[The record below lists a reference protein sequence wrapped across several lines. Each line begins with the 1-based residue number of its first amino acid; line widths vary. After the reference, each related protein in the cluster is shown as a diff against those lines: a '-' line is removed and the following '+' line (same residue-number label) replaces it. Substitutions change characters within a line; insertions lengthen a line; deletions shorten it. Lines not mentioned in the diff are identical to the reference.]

1 MRKTTYLCLFTKS
14 IHHQMLRSQLGNIGH
29 FAVII
34 SFVSAL
40 ISTYAYIQASR
51 ENKPASSWITLA
63 RSSFFIHTA
72 GILTVVATLFTIIFN
87 HYFEYHYAWDNTSW
101 SLPVGYAISSFWQ
114 DQEGSFLLWMF
125 WDALIGVLLIFTFY
139 QKIKRKKSTSSF
151 EAPVMTVMAGVQAF
165 LASMILGVVIWGEL
179 KLGSSPFLLLK
190 ESMPDLPVWKTQP
203 DFVPNDG
210 NGLNPLLQNY
220 WMVIHPPT
228 LFLGFALTLVPFAF
242 GIAGLWQKKY
252 TEWIKPALPW
262 TLVSAVI
269 LGTGI
274 MMGAIWAYE
283 TLNFGGY
290 WNWDP
295 VENAV
300 YVPWLI
306 LVASFHTMLLA
317 PKNSSAL
324 KYTFILVFA
333 QFILI
338 LYSTFL
344 TRSGILGNASV
355 HSFTDLG
362 LSGQLLIYL
371 LSFVVFAIIL
381 AALRWK
387 ELPSDEK
394 EVETYSKEFWIFIGV
409 LVLCLAA
416 FQVIVTTSIPV
427 YNKLGEA
434 FGLSLNMAMPSDQ
447 IMHYT
452 KFQQWFFVII
462 TILTGVGQYFWWMKI
477 KKETL
482 GKLVNPLIATLLLAT
497 IVITVTKVNN
507 WQYIL
512 ILTAGIFS
520 IIANGAV
527 LIDILR
533 GKWQIAGGATTHI
546 GVALMLIGI
555 MYSSGYSKV
564 ISVNTSGSE
573 IFADNDEANKEN
585 VVLWLNRPLQMGEYT
600 LTYQGQFVDVR
611 NVPGFIEKRFIQ
623 PIPTSGYLGIA
634 RADIMD
640 GDKLFYKR
648 GDTVAYE
655 AENTYYQVSYKDK
668 EGKSFNLYPR
678 FQINEKMGNVASPDI
693 KKLATK
699 DIYSHVTFVNLEED
713 REWSAPENFKVALK
727 DTFFLN
733 DYVAILDDVVAVNQV
748 DGLDLAPGDAAAKAT
763 LRILE
768 RDGERKLYPTFVIKN
783 REIWSKPEVSLE
795 LGLRAQLTE
804 IDPVN
809 GQFNFAI
816 SRGQREFIVL
826 KAEEKPQI
834 NLLWI
839 GTLLLVVGMTIAAFR
854 RFQIYLKTA

>member
-1 MRKTTYLCLFTKS
+1 
-14 IHHQMLRSQLGNIGH
+14 MLRSYLGDIGH
-29 FAVII
+29 FLVIL

-40 ISTYAYIQASR
+40 AATWFYSRASQ
-51 ENKPASSWITLA
+51 ETTEHAPWSKWA
-63 RSSFFIHTA
+63 RGAFFVHTI
-72 GILTVVATLFTIIFN
+72 GVIGVTATLFTIIFN
-87 HYFEYHYAWDNTSW
+87 HYFEYHYAWDNTSL
-101 SLPVGYAISSFWQ
+101 SLPLGYAISCFWQ

-125 WDALIGVLLIFTFY
+125 WNALLGLVLISSL
-139 QKIKRKKSTSSF
+139 RKKKQQGF
-151 EAPVMTVMAGVQAF
+151 EGPVMAIFSGVQAF
-165 LASMILGVVIWGEL
+165 LTSMILGVVIWGEF
-179 KLGSSPFLLLK
+179 KLGSSPFLLLR
-190 ESMPDLPVWKTQP
+190 ESMPDLPVWKSDP
-203 DFVPNDG
+203 NFVPVDG

-242 GIAGLWQKKY
+242 ALAGLWQKKY

-262 TLVSAVI
+262 TLISGVV

-300 YVPWLI
+300 YVPWLV

-324 KYTFILVFA
+324 KYSFILVVA

-362 LSGQLLIYL
+362 LSGQLLVYL
-371 LSFVVFAIIL
+371 LFFIGIAV
-381 AALRWK
+381 ALMFWRWK
-387 ELPSDEK
+387 NLPADEQ
-394 EVETYSKEFWIFIGV
+394 EVATYSKEFWIFLGV
-409 LVLCLAA
+409 LTLCLTS

-427 YNKLGEA
+427 YNKIA
-434 FGLSLNMAMPSDQ
+434 QVFGFDLNMAMPTDQ

-452 KFQQWFFVII
+452 KFQQWFFVVI
-462 TILTGVGQYFWWMKI
+462 TILTGIAQYFWWKKI
-477 KKETL
+477 KKESL
-482 GKLVNPLIATLLLAT
+482 QKLTNPAIITLLVAASL
-497 IVITVTKVNN
+497 ITLTKVNN

-512 ILTAGIFS
+512 ILTAGVFS
-520 IIANGAV
+520 VVANGSV
-527 LIDILR
+527 LLDIIK
-533 GKWQIAGGATTHI
+533 GKWEVAGGAITHM

-555 MYSSGYSKV
+555 MYSSGYNKIV
-564 ISVNTSGSE
+564 TVNQSGSE
-573 IFADNDEANKEN
+573 IFSNNDEANKEN
-585 VVLWLNRPLQMGEYT
+585 VVLWLNRPLQVGPYK
-600 LTYQGQFVDVR
+600 LTYRGQFVDVR
-611 NVPGFIEKRFIQ
+611 DVPGFIEKRFIQ
-623 PIPTSGYLGIA
+623 PVPTSSFLGIA
-634 RADIMD
+634 KADIMD
-640 GDKLFYKR
+640 GDKLFFKR

-655 AENTYYQVSYKDK
+655 AENTYYQVQYATA
-668 EGKSFNLYPR
+668 EGDTFNLYPR

-693 KKLATK
+693 KKFANR
-699 DIYSHVTFVNLEED
+699 DIYSHVTYVNVDED
-713 REWSAPENFKVALK
+713 REWSAPETFKVAVR

-733 DYVAILDDVVAVNQV
+733 DYVAILDEVVAINEV
-748 DGLDLAPGDAAAKAT
+748 DGLPLSEGDAAARAT

-768 RDGERKLYPTFVIKN
+768 RDGEKRLYPTFVIKD

-809 GQFNFAI
+809 GQFSFDI
-816 SRGQREFIVL
+816 SRTQRDFIVL

-839 GTLLLVVGMTIAAFR
+839 GTAMLVVGMTLAAIR
-854 RFQIYLKTA
+854 RYGIYLKTA

>member
-1 MRKTTYLCLFTKS
+1 
-14 IHHQMLRSQLGNIGH
+14 MLRNYLGDIGH
-29 FAVII
+29 FLVIL

-40 ISTYAYIQASR
+40 VATWFYSR
-51 ENKPASSWITLA
+51 SAHDSNQNVPWKRWAQRAFWVHAIA
-63 RSSFFIHTA
+63 VA
-72 GILTVVATLFTIIFN
+72 GVTITLFTIIFN
-87 HYFEYHYAWDNTSW
+87 HYFEYHYAWDNTSL
-101 SLPVGYAISSFWQ
+101 SLPLGYAISCFWQ

-125 WDALIGVLLIFTFY
+125 WNALLGIILINSLR
-139 QKIKRKKSTSSF
+139 RKKQSSF
-151 EAPVMTVMAGVQAF
+151 ESPVMAIFSGVQAF
-165 LASMILGVVIWGEL
+165 LTSMILGVVIWGEF
-179 KLGSSPFLLLK
+179 KLGSSPFLLLR
-190 ESMPDLPVWKTQP
+190 ESMPDLPIWKTDP
-203 DFVPNDG
+203 GFIPVDG

-228 LFLGFALTLVPFAF
+228 LFLGFSLTLVPFAF
-242 GIAGLWQKKY
+242 AMAGLWQKKY

-262 TLVSAVI
+262 TLISGVV

-324 KYTFILVFA
+324 KYAFILVVA

-362 LSGQLLIYL
+362 LSGQLLLYL
-371 LSFVVFAIIL
+371 LFFIFVAIGFM
-381 AALRWK
+381 AWRWK
-387 ELPSDEK
+387 DLPQDSK
-394 EVETYSKEFWIFIGV
+394 EVATYSKEFWIFLGV
-409 LVLCLAA
+409 LTLCLTS

-427 YNKLGEA
+427 YNKIA
-434 FGLSLNMAMPSDQ
+434 QVFGYDLNMAMPTDQ

-452 KFQQWFFVII
+452 KFQQWFFVVI
-462 TILTGVGQYFWWMKI
+462 TVLTGIAQYFWWKKI
-477 KKETL
+477 KQDSL
-482 GKLVNPLIATLLLAT
+482 QKLINPAIITLLVSAT
-497 IVITVTKVNN
+497 IITLTKVNN

-512 ILTAGIFS
+512 ILTAGVFS
-520 IIANGAV
+520 LVANGSV
-527 LIDILR
+527 LLDILK
-533 GKWQIAGGATTHI
+533 GKWEVAGGAITHM

-555 MYSSGYSKV
+555 MFSSGYNKV
-564 ISVNTSGSE
+564 VTVNQSGSE
-573 IFADNDEANKEN
+573 IFSNNDQANKEN
-585 VVLWLNRPLQMGEYT
+585 VVLWLNRPLEVGPYQ
-600 LTYQGQFVDVR
+600 LTYRGQFVDVR
-611 NVPGFIEKRFIQ
+611 DVPGYIEKRFIQ
-623 PIPTSGYLGIA
+623 PVATSTYLGIA
-634 RADIMD
+634 KADIMD
-640 GDKLFYKR
+640 GDKLYFKR
-648 GDTVAYE
+648 GDTIAYE
-655 AENTYYQVSYKDK
+655 AENTYYQVQYATAKGDT
-668 EGKSFNLYPR
+668 FNLYPR

-693 KKLATK
+693 KKFVNR
-699 DIYSHVTFVNLEED
+699 DIYSHVTYINVDED
-713 REWSAPENFKVALK
+713 REWSAPETFRVALR

-733 DYVAILDDVVAVNQV
+733 DYVAILDEVNAVQQV
-748 DGLDLAPGDAAAKAT
+748 DGLPLNDGDAAARAT

-768 RDGERKLYPTFVIKN
+768 RDGEKKLYPTFVIKD

-809 GQFNFAI
+809 GQFSFDI
-816 SRGQREFIVL
+816 SRTQREFIVL

-839 GTLLLVVGMTIAAFR
+839 GTAMLVIGMSLAAIR
-854 RFQIYLKTA
+854 RYQLYLKMA

>member
-1 MRKTTYLCLFTKS
+1 
-14 IHHQMLRSQLGNIGH
+14 MLRSYLGDIGH
-29 FAVII
+29 FLVIL

-40 ISTYAYIQASR
+40 AATWFYSR
-51 ENKPASSWITLA
+51 SAQLTHQQTAWTQWA
-63 RSSFFIHTA
+63 RRAFIVHTV
-72 GILTVVATLFTIIFN
+72 GVVGVTVTLFAIIFN
-87 HYFEYHYAWDNTSW
+87 HYFEYHYAWDNTSL
-101 SLPVGYAISSFWQ
+101 SLPLGYAISCFWQ

-125 WDALIGVLLIFTFY
+125 WNALLGILLITSLR
-139 QKIKRKKSTSSF
+139 RKKHQSF
-151 EAPVMTVMAGVQAF
+151 EGPVMAIFSGVQAF
-165 LASMILGVVIWGEL
+165 LTSMILGVVIWGEF
-179 KLGSSPFLLLK
+179 KLGSSPFLLLR
-190 ESMPDLPVWKTQP
+190 ESMPDLPVWKTNP
-203 DFVPNDG
+203 DFIPVDG

-242 GIAGLWQKKY
+242 ALAGLWQKKY

-262 TLVSAVI
+262 TLISGVV

-317 PKNSSAL
+317 PRNSSAL
-324 KYTFILVFA
+324 KYSFILVVA
-333 QFILI
+333 QFALI

-371 LSFVVFAIIL
+371 LFFILFAIGL
-381 AALRWK
+381 MFWRWK
-387 ELPSDEK
+387 SLPQDNQ
-394 EVETYSKEFWIFIGV
+394 EVATYSKEFWIFLGV
-409 LVLCLAA
+409 LTLCLTS

-427 YNKLGEA
+427 YNKIA
-434 FGLSLNMAMPSDQ
+434 QVFGFDLNMAMPTDQ

-452 KFQQWFFVII
+452 KFQQWFFVVI
-462 TILTGVGQYFWWMKI
+462 TVLTGIAQYFWWKKI
-477 KKETL
+477 KQDSL
-482 GKLVNPLIATLLLAT
+482 QKLVNPAIIALLVSATLMTL
-497 IVITVTKVNN
+497 TKVNN

-512 ILTAGIFS
+512 ILTAGVFS
-520 IIANGAV
+520 LVANGSV
-527 LIDILR
+527 LLDIIK
-533 GKWQIAGGATTHI
+533 GKWEVAGGAVTHMGI
-546 GVALMLIGI
+546 ALMLIGI
-555 MYSSGYSKV
+555 MYSAGYNKV
-564 ISVNTSGSE
+564 VTINQSGSE
-573 IFADNDEANKEN
+573 IFSNNDQANKEN
-585 VVLWLNRPLQMGEYT
+585 VVLWLNRPLKVGPYQ
-600 LTYQGQFVDVR
+600 LTYRGQFVDVR

-623 PIPTSGYLGIA
+623 PVPTSTFLGIA
-634 RADIMD
+634 KADIMD
-640 GDKLFYKR
+640 GEKVFYKR

-655 AENTYYQVSYKDK
+655 AENTYYQVQYATAKGDT
-668 EGKSFNLYPR
+668 FNLYPR

-693 KKLATK
+693 KKFVNR
-699 DIYSHVTFVNLEED
+699 DIYSHVTYVNVDED
-713 REWSAPENFKVALK
+713 REWSAPETFRVALR

-733 DYVAILDDVVAVNQV
+733 DYVAILDEVNAVQQV
-748 DGLDLAPGDAAAKAT
+748 DGLPLNEGDAAARAT

-768 RDGERKLYPTFVIKN
+768 RDGEKKLYPTFVIKD

-809 GQFNFAI
+809 GQFSFDI
-816 SRGQREFIVL
+816 SRTQREFIVL

-839 GTLLLVVGMTIAAFR
+839 GTAMVVIGMTLAAIR
-854 RFQIYLKTA
+854 RYQLYLKMA